1 MELFQMQK
9 RYIEYNASMFR
20 EGYFDDQFKQLQQL
34 QYGGSPGFVAE
45 VVSMYLADS
54 DGLFNVLT
62 AAMDQEPKDF
72 KKMDGYAHKIKGS
85 SAGVGAQRVRDAC
98 IAFRGF
104 CDQQNAEE
112 CMRCLV
118 QAKQEYAIAKDK
130 LHHLL
135 MLERQ
140 IVEAGGIV
148 PLLHLM

>member
-45 VVSMYLADS
+45 VVSMDE
-54 DGLFNVLT
+54 
-62 AAMDQEPKDF
+62 EPKDF

-104 CDQQNAEE
+104 CDEQNAEE

-118 QAKQEYAIAKDK
+118 QAKQEYAIGKDK

-135 MLERQ
+135 MV
-140 IVEAGGIV
+140 IS
-148 PLLHLM
+148 